1 MHYHTTPTYLNI
13 IYLSILQKTLP
24 QSPTPIIMS
33 TLTQTLTP
41 TPTSTNSNPHSTVA
55 NEQFHHPA
63 VGILTL
69 RGAAAPEAERRRGGV
84 RWAGDVIDNEGMGRR
99 RSKGSFHIHSVFSR
113 VLFQLF
119 FGWEGAIETEGFK
132 DKEKVGMSPRAYYSE
147 IASRRAEG
155 ERRGCRHFWW
165 NFGVCCIYH
174 KPCAVDESSD
184 ESSDSSSSDSDSEDG
199 SSAARGSGGA
209 RRSEGDQQHSHGREG
224 VCSASHGGNSA
235 GGCTVKGKG
244 RGARM
249 KSPNAYEK
257 MPRRD

>member
-99 RSKGSFHIHSVFSR
+99 RSK
-113 VLFQLF
+113 
-119 FGWEGAIETEGFK
+119 
-132 DKEKVGMSPRAYYSE
+132 
-147 IASRRAEG
+147 
-155 ERRGCRHFWW
+155 
-165 NFGVCCIYH
+165 VCCIYH

-184 ESSDSSSSDSDSEDG
+184 ESSDSSSSDSDSEDD

-235 GGCTVKGKG
+235 GGCTVKGKW

-257 MPRRD
+257 MPRRDSRR